1 MATESKCH
9 YECGR
14 DATLECAKCKAKICD
29 DIMCGQLTVDGYLCG
44 FYTQWG
50 CGRKYTTC
58 DMCLDDE
65 AVHEGELDFCEDCGN
80 GICEACANLSMQCEK
95 CDVLV
100 CDECAESHDC
110 EPAEAAEV
118 TEPDPSTT

>member
-1 MATESKCH
+1 MATETKYHC
-9 YECGR
+9 ECGG
-14 DATLECAKCKAKICD
+14 DATLECAKCKVKICD
-29 DIMCGQLTVDGYLCG
+29 DMLCGQATVDGYLCG
-44 FYTQWG
+44 FYSQWG

-65 AVHEGELDFCEDCGN
+65 AVHEGELAFCEDCGN
-80 GICEACANLSMQCEK
+80 GICEVCADLSIQCEK

-110 EPAEAAEV
+110 EPTEII
-118 TEPDPSTT
+118 EPDPLAT